1 MMELLHSLWAVI
13 VALFDIAMHL
23 DVHLQELIAQ
33 YQTGIYAIL
42 FLIVFVENG
51 VVIWPFLPG
60 DSLLF
65 VGGTLAAAGDMDI
78 ATLMVVLIAA
88 ALTGDNVNYWIGRKI
103 GPKIFQ
109 RERSRWFNPAYLTRA
124 HEFYER
130 HGGKTIILAR
140 FMPIIRTY
148 APFVAGIG
156 AMPYL
161 RLSRLLRR
169 RRGPVGCVAVPRGLF
184 LRQHA
189 GREAEPQHRDRADS
203 AGLDLS
209 RHLRLAEKPSVVS
222 SVVPVHK
229 FVGSRTTT
237 NLCTGTKFVVIVASS
252 PCASC
257 RPTGFAGL

>member
-1 MMELLHSLWAVI
+1 MELLHSLWALVI
-13 VALFDIAMHL
+13 ALFDIAMHL

-42 FLIVFVENG
+42 FLIVFVETG

-65 VGGTLAAAGDMDI
+65 VGGTLAAAGDMNI
-78 ATLMVVLIAA
+78 AMLIVVLIAA
-88 ALTGDNVNYWIGRKI
+88 ALAGDNVNYWIGRKI

-161 RLSRLLRR
+161 RYLSY
-169 RRGPVGCVAVPRGLF
+169 CVVAAILW
-184 LRQHA
+184 
-189 GREAEPQHRDRADS
+189 
-203 AGLDLS
+203 
-209 RHLRLAEKPSVVS
+209 VVS
-222 SVVPVHK
+222 LCLAGYFFGNIPIVK
-229 FVGSRTTT
+229 Q
-237 NLCTGTKFVVIVASS
+237 NLSIVIVLIVLVSIS
-252 PCASC
+252 P
-257 RPTGFAGL
+257 GVFAWLKSRRKRA